1 MVLWLKKESAATS
14 LLFER
19 LRMEEM
25 GMLIVSLRGMVLRIF
40 VFFRVP
46 AIVLATKASFIVARK
61 EINK

>member
-1 MVLWLKKESAATS
+1 
-14 LLFER
+14 
-19 LRMEEM
+19 MEEM